1 MQLPPSIIK
10 ESWVYESNLIWN
22 CCIFDAV
29 TFTILEMYS
38 NLNNKQRL
46 TNEQTLTMPNFVY
59 RNNPKK
65 NSQSCRPEI
74 LKKLLLCSEK
84 NCILEKSFNFLKP
97 TKILIHLCILL
108 LHYCSSMSE
117 MLHVFIVVYMPNKN
131 HYIYKRYT
139 I

>member
-1 MQLPPSIIK
+1 
-10 ESWVYESNLIWN
+10 
-22 CCIFDAV
+22 
-29 TFTILEMYS
+29 MYS

-65 NSQSCRPEI
+65 TSQSCRPEI
-74 LKKLLLCSEK
+74 LKNYCYALKK
-84 NCILEKSFNFLKP
+84 VHFRKKFQFFLRP

-131 HYIYKRYT
+131 HNIYKGPSLNDVRSLGGRGVSKNLTLLNKISKFYT
-139 I
+139 IKV